1 MTQKIIPEQR
11 REEITTTTCQK
22 FVPKLASMQV
32 KMAIPRQSNR
42 NPQFEREHSLDLQA
56 GLPEESKRG
65 KKERK

>member
-1 MTQKIIPEQR
+1 
-11 REEITTTTCQK
+11 
-22 FVPKLASMQV
+22 MQV

-65 KKERK
+65 KKERKMKQPKFSPYHTTHMAGHQHFVNWMTN